1 MELDAP
7 TVFDRLTCSL
17 LAEKAE
23 DRASACHHLGRWRL
37 GLGTVRLGLA
47 FAFGRLGVGLRILLR
62 QPTRLLPLAARVID
76 SALAKLPGDAELGE
90 LLINTA
96 LHILK
101 KAVALTSTKVDD
113 DLYAIVEKAL
123 ANREE

>member
-1 MELDAP
+1 M
-7 TVFDRLTCSL
+7 T
-17 LAEKAE
+17 
-23 DRASACHHLGRWRL
+23 
-37 GLGTVRLGLA
+37 A
-47 FAFGRLGVGLRILLR
+47 F
-62 QPTRLLPLAARVID
+62 LLPLAARIID

-101 KAVALTSTKVDD
+101 KAVTLTSTKVDD

-123 ANREE
+123 SERE